1 MKPYILVFHIQ
12 YKQDNHI
19 FSLHFVLEQGV
30 VWPVW
35 KRTELSSRSD
45 ARSKNI
51 RTYHAFDASNES
63 IVCKLMMLF
72 VTNKTI
78 VKSCISDIHVKG
90 YLIL

>member
-1 MKPYILVFHIQ
+1 MLELQ
-12 YKQDNHI
+12 
-19 FSLHFVLEQGV
+19 FVLEQGV
-30 VWPVW
+30 VLPVW

-51 RTYHAFDASNES
+51 RTYNAFDASNES
-63 IVCKLMMLF
+63 IVCKSMMLF

-78 VKSCISDIHVKG
+78 VKFCMSDIHVIG